1 MTISLSELFPL
12 CLGGNVF
19 GWTADEEASFKI
31 LDRYVE
37 AGGNV
42 IDTADMYSSWV
53 PGHVGGES
61 ETILGRWMTSRGCR
75 DRVFL
80 ATKVAKLPG
89 RRGLSPA
96 NLERACD
103 ESLARLQTGAVDLY
117 YAHEEDPETPLAESM
132 AALNGLVQSGRV
144 RALGLS
150 NFSPVATREAF
161 RLCVEH
167 TLAQPVAV
175 QPQYSLLETEELA
188 ALDPSLPEGTHVFP
202 YWALASGF
210 LTGKYRHGVK
220 VDSPRAEG
228 MSRFADR
235 PQTPAVLA
243 ALARIARHHDVEMS
257 AVALAWCC
265 THPRIGSV
273 IASARTV
280 GQLEQ
285 LLPAAGLTLDDEER
299 GVLDRAAVRSD

>member
-1 MTISLSELFPL
+1 MTLTFAELFHL

-19 GWTADEEASFKI
+19 GWTADEETSFRI

-37 AGGNV
+37 AGGNA
-42 IDTADMYSSWV
+42 IDTADMYSSWA

-75 DRVFL
+75 EQVFL

-103 ESLARLQTGAVDLY
+103 ESLARLQTDAVDLY

-132 AALNGLVQSGRV
+132 AAFDTLVQSGRV
-144 RALGLS
+144 RAIGLS
-150 NFSPVATREAF
+150 NFSPDATRETF
-161 RLCVEH
+161 RLCAEH

-188 ALDPSLPEGTHVFP
+188 ALEPSLPEGTRVFP

-210 LTGKYRHGVK
+210 LTGKYQHAAK

-235 PQTPAVLA
+235 PQTSAVLA
-243 ALARIARHHDVEMS
+243 ALERIARHRDVEMS

-265 THPRIGSV
+265 IHPRIDSV

-285 LLPAAGLTLDDEER
+285 LLPFARLTLDDDER
-299 GVLDRAAVRSD
+299 HALDHAAGIGD